1 MFVDASALSAILLG
15 EKEAESLTQR
25 LERAETRCTS
35 PLAVFEAAF
44 AISRVHARGAGEAE
58 MRVRAFLRRAE
69 VSILSI
75 RDETVSLALEAHAR
89 FGKGHGHP
97 ARLNLCD
104 CFAYAMARQH
114 GMPLLYK
121 GDDFA
126 QTDLA

>member
-15 EKEAESLTQR
+15 EKEAESLTRR
-25 LERAETRCTS
+25 LERAETRYTS
-35 PLAVFEAAF
+35 PLAVFEAAL
-44 AISRVHARGAGEAE
+44 AISRVHARGAGAE